1 MSIHQL
7 TITNRFPNDSAHKFK
22 IVKMIHIYHA
32 QRVGLESGTISG
44 SREESIVGVE
54 YLSGQ
59 YQIPFS
65 CESTCIYA
73 CVCLNVCKCVSVCVW
88 VGRGMCVCACVFICA
103 CMRMCVFICVFICA
117 CVLVCMHIHIYFT
130 YVCE

>member
-1 MSIHQL
+1 MSIHEL

-32 QRVGLESGTISG
+32 QWVGLESGTISS

-59 YQIPFS
+59 YQIPLS
-65 CESTCIYA
+65 RESACIYA
-73 CVCLNVCKCVSVCVW
+73 CVCMYVSVCVC
-88 VGRGMCVCACVFICA
+88 VCVCVCACIFIYTLH
-103 CMRMCVFICVFICA
+103 M
-117 CVLVCMHIHIYFT
+117 
-130 YVCE
+130 YVSKMMSVHVRFEYSFV